1 MEYLVLT
8 KPISADHYTYGKF
21 FRNED
26 EVVDYIQSTPQDKF
40 QRDIRVIAE
49 ANCKITHDFDD
60 EDLLDTYV
68 DIRATAL
75 IDEENE

>member
-8 KPISADHYTYGKF
+8 KPLETEHYTFAKF
-21 FRNED
+21 FKSED

-40 QRDIRVIAE
+40 QRDIRIISE
-49 ANCKITHDFDD
+49 ANCKVTHDFDD

-68 DIRATAL
+68 DIRTAVL
-75 IDEENE
+75 FDEENE

>member
-8 KPISADHYTYGKF
+8 KPLETEHYTFAKF
-21 FRNED
+21 FKSED

-40 QRDIRVIAE
+40 QRDIRIISE
-49 ANCKITHDFDD
+49 ENCKVTHDFDD

-68 DIRATAL
+68 DIRTAVL
-75 IDEENE
+75 FDEENE

>member
-8 KPISADHYTYGKF
+8 KPISSDYYTFGKF
-21 FRNED
+21 FGNED
-26 EVVDYIQSTPQDKF
+26 EVVDYLQSTPQDKF